1 MTGCRPLPKPNDS
14 SAYGGVGRVT
24 ASAPLGG
31 DAGCAGRAAA
41 AIACANANAS
51 YSSQVVSV
59 RSIQNG
65 AMRTSCAG
73 PSSAA
78 RPGSDAGL
86 PMTNVPPGI
95 ATMSNVTFVPEI
107 VSVYVSCG
115 ATAHGFGGATKAT
128 KLTTITK
135 AVTTPCSLWS
145 L

>member
-24 ASAPLGG
+24 ASAPLGR

-51 YSSQVVSV
+51 YPSQVVSV

-65 AMRTSCAG
+65 AMRTWCAG

-78 RPGSDAGL
+78 RPDSDAGL
-86 PMTNVPPGI
+86 PITKVPPGI
-95 ATMSNVTFVPEI
+95 ATMSNAIFVPGI
-107 VSVYVSCG
+107 ASVYEACG
-115 ATAHGFGGATKAT
+115 APDCAE
-128 KLTTITK
+128 
-135 AVTTPCSLWS
+135 
-145 L
+145 